1 MFLEKAKRGYNQWF
15 LYVFTLV
22 VVFLGVQVGSIPVT
36 AYALAAAGGD
46 LTTAAEG
53 LTLPRTNA
61 GLALT
66 LLAFAVGVAVLLFC
80 VVKIHRKRWT
90 DTLTGWERF
99 DWGRVGFGAAV
110 WGALSVAFLF
120 LQYGTGDTS
129 HLEWQ
134 FEAGPFAGM
143 CAVLVL
149 LMPFQVGFEE
159 WVFRGYLMQGC
170 ALLFK
175 RGWAAIAVTGVV
187 FGLMHGANPE
197 VAEFGFWVAMPQ
209 YIVMG
214 LVLGTAAVLDD
225 GVELAFGLH
234 LANNLLS
241 SIVVTHE
248 ASALQT
254 HALFVDTQPSM
265 SAWDGAVM
273 LACGVV
279 FLWACNQKYHFW
291 GKVNVW
297 GRLRFS

>member
-90 DTLTGWERF
+90 DTLTGRERF

-197 VAEFGFWVAMPQ
+197 VEEFGFWVAMPQ

-279 FLWACNQKYHFW
+279 FLWACNRKYHFL